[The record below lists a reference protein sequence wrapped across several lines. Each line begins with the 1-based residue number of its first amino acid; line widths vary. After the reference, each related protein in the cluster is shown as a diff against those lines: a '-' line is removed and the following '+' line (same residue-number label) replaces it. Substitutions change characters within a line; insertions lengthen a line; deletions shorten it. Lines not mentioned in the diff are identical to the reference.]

1 VAINENV
8 RGMCELLGFD
18 PFYVANEGK
27 IILVAPDEDVDKIIS
42 VMKQNEFGKDSAVI
56 GEVVD
61 NHNGKAILKTGIG
74 GKRIIDMLADEQLP
88 RIC

>member
-1 VAINENV
+1 
-8 RGMCELLGFD
+8 
-18 PFYVANEGK
+18 
-27 IILVAPDEDVDKIIS
+27 
-42 VMKQNEFGKDSAVI
+42 MKQNEFGKNSSVI

-61 NHNGKAILKTGIG
+61 NHNGKAVLKTGIG

>member
-1 VAINENV
+1 MYSNYKDEAEFRARYVKP
-8 RGMCELLGFD
+8 LLNKMGF
-18 PFYVANEGK
+18 Y
-27 IILVAPDEDVDKIIS
+27 S
-42 VMKQNEFGKDSAVI
+42 VYDLHGQNEFGKDSAVI